1 MPGPQAEEVVLSK
14 GEQSELERLARR
26 HSTAQH
32 IARRARIILRAA
44 AGESNSAIAR
54 QVELDVDTVRAW
66 RSRWKRTQ
74 AREEQS
80 EAQTVEQRLAD
91 QPRSGR
97 DPTFTAEQVCRI
109 VALTCEAP
117 EISGRPITQW
127 TGREIADEVIRRGI
141 VERISPRHASRLVK
155 RGISSR
161 TGSAAG

>member
-1 MPGPQAEEVVLSK
+1 MPGPQAVPVVLSE
-14 GEQSELERLARR
+14 GERTELERLARR
-26 HSTAQH
+26 HTTAQH

-44 AGESNSAIAR
+44 AGETNSAIAR

-66 RSRWKRTQ
+66 RSQWNHTQ
-74 AREEQS
+74 AREELS
-80 EAQTVEQRLAD
+80 VAQRLAD

-97 DPTFTAEQVCRI
+97 HATFTAEQVCRI

-117 EISGRPITQW
+117 QLSGRPITQW
-127 TGREIADEVIRRGI
+127 TGREIADEVVRRGI

>member
-1 MPGPQAEEVVLSK
+1 MRGPKAEPVVLSQ
-14 GEQSELERLARR
+14 GERIELERLERR
-26 HSTAQH
+26 HTTAQH

-66 RSRWKRTQ
+66 RSHWNRTQ
-74 AREEQS
+74 AREELS
-80 EAQTVEQRLAD
+80 VAQRLAD
-91 QPRSGR
+91 QPRPGR

-127 TGREIADEVIRRGI
+127 TGREIADEAVRRGI

-155 RGISSR
+155 RGISSH

>member
-1 MPGPQAEEVVLSK
+1 MRGPKAEPVVLSQ
-14 GEQSELERLARR
+14 GERSELERLERR
-26 HSTAQH
+26 HATAQH

-66 RSRWKRTQ
+66 RSHWNRTQ
-74 AREEQS
+74 AREELS
-80 EAQTVEQRLAD
+80 VGQRLAD
-91 QPRSGR
+91 QPRPGR
-97 DPTFTAEQVCRI
+97 HPTFTAEQVCRI

-127 TGREIADEVIRRGI
+127 TGREIADEAVRRGI